1 MEIAIIVFSNT
12 GHTLEVAKKL
22 KKAYEKKGHSVNLE
36 EIKVKGGW
44 DVNDK
49 KVKLEKPVPDPSPYD
64 NVVFAAS
71 VQAFSLCVPMRKY
84 FSKVKSLK
92 GKKVAILITQYFPF
106 EWMGGKR
113 TIGQMTKICKSKGA
127 KVVGSGDVN
136 WSFEGRRK
144 KKMAKVVK
152 HLSKVF

>member
-1 MEIAIIVFSNT
+1 MSIAIIVFSNT

-22 KKAYEKKGHSVNLE
+22 KKAYEKKGHTVALE
-36 EIKVKGGW
+36 QIMVKGGW
-44 DVNDK
+44 DQNAR
-49 KVKLEKPVPDPSPYD
+49 KVKLEKPVPDPGPYE

-71 VQAFSLCVPMRKY
+71 VQAFSLCVPMKEY
-84 FSKVKSLK
+84 FTKVKTLK
-92 GKKVAILITQYFPF
+92 GKKVALLITQFFPF

-113 TIGQMTKICKSKGA
+113 TIGQMKRICASKGA

-136 WSFEGRRK
+136 WMGENRRK

-152 HLSKVF
+152 DLSKVF